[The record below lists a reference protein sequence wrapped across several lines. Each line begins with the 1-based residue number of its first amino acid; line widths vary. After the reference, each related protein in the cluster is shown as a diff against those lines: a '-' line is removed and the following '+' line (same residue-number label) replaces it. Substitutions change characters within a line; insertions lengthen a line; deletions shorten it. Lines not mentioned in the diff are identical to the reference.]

1 MGTSPNRWKEF
12 GLSTVAMKRTG
23 GNWVTRGGLLLAALT
38 MAMLAG
44 SPAAHAEA
52 EPVVSTTGNY
62 CAYSIDSKKLACVEA
77 EKDYPAAKAAALG
90 VDARAQFLLGRFFD
104 NDQYNTANGYID
116 YFGGG
121 SCTASLSTSDFGW
134 SNTTSWQNRIS
145 SFQGYSGCRIRAYEF
160 TSYSGASLGYTTAS
174 PNVGVLNDHI
184 WSALFS

>member
-1 MGTSPNRWKEF
+1 M
-12 GLSTVAMKRTG
+12 STVTMKRTR
-23 GNWVTRGGLLLAALT
+23 GNWVTLGGVLLAALT
-38 MAMLAG
+38 VAMLAAT
-44 SPAAHAEA
+44 SPAHADTG
-52 EPVVSTTGNY
+52 PVVSATGNY
-62 CAYSIDSKKLACVEA
+62 CAYSADAKKLACVDA

-90 VDARAQFLLGRFFD
+90 TDSSARAQFLLGRFFD

-121 SCTASLSTSDFGW
+121 SCSASLSGADFSW

-145 SFQGYSGCRIRAYEF
+145 SFQGYSGCRIRAFEF
-160 TSYSGASLGYTTAS
+160 TSYGGSALGYTTAS